1 MIMNEGFFFFF
12 LLVGSDGKCLIGYR
26 YHAVIGMYIKFCSFM
41 YYMLLMKDTICWKE
55 QIF

>member
-1 MIMNEGFFFFF
+1 MIMNEGFFF